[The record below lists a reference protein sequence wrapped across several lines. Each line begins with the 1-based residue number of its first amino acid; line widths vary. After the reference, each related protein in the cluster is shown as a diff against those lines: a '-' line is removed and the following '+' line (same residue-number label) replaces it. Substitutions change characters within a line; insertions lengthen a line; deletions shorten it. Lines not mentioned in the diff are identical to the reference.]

1 MIQENS
7 DSLHRWRE
15 DTPGIEK
22 QIHLNNAGSALPP
35 RQVLNAAVDYLV
47 EEAGRGGYETAAAR
61 QSEINGMY
69 EALGRM
75 LNTDPGQIA
84 WMSSATDGYNR
95 ALTSIR
101 WQTGDVILTTINDYA
116 SNQIAFMQLRE
127 RFGVKVI
134 RAEDDLRG
142 GVSVDSMAELIRVH
156 DPKLVAVTHIPTNS
170 GLIQP
175 VKAIGELCENQDIL
189 YLVDACQSAGQ
200 LPLDVRKIRCD
211 FLSATFR
218 KFMRGPRGGG
228 FLYVS
233 PKVLESGLA
242 PLVLDLHSAVWTEPD
257 GYRMQD
263 DAKRFELW
271 EKPYALMVSAKAA
284 VEYALEVGLSDI
296 ELRVRDLAGYARG
309 KLAEIPGLKSLDK
322 GTELGGI
329 VTFTFPNAHFG
340 ELKDH
345 LIAGNINLSFA
356 PKFVAVIDL
365 ENKGAEWVGRLSPHY
380 YNTREEVDTA
390 VESIRAWAI
399 HSR

>member
-1 MIQENS
+1 M
-7 DSLHRWRE
+7 
-15 DTPGIEK
+15 
-22 QIHLNNAGSALPP
+22 
-35 RQVLNAAVDYLV
+35 
-47 EEAGRGGYETAAAR
+47 
-61 QSEINGMY
+61 
-69 EALGRM
+69 
-75 LNTDPGQIA
+75 
-84 WMSSATDGYNR
+84 
-95 ALTSIR
+95 
-101 WQTGDVILTTINDYA
+101 
-116 SNQIAFMQLRE
+116 
-127 RFGVKVI
+127 
-134 RAEDDLRG
+134 
-142 GVSVDSMAELIRVH
+142 H

-175 VKAIGELCENQDIL
+175 VEAIGELCENQDIL

-309 KLAEIPGLKSLDK
+309 SWRKSQVEIIG
-322 GTELGGI
+322 
-329 VTFTFPNAHFG
+329 
-340 ELKDH
+340 
-345 LIAGNINLSFA
+345 
-356 PKFVAVIDL
+356 
-365 ENKGAEWVGRLSPHY
+365 
-380 YNTREEVDTA
+380 
-390 VESIRAWAI
+390 
-399 HSR
+399 